1 MQIKG
6 FDNLIAATK
15 PQDKNGKDLG
25 STFKEAFMNALYS
38 ASELEKK
45 QEKLRVDFVNG
56 DLENVHDLTI
66 ATQKAD
72 IAIQTVVEVRNK
84 VIDAY
89 KEIMRMQI

>member
-1 MQIKG
+1 MLQINGLGNMLNTVAVQNK
-6 FDNLIAATK
+6 
-15 PQDKNGKDLG
+15 KNDSDGN
-25 STFKEAFMNALYS
+25 FKEAFINALYS
-38 ASELEKK
+38 ASDLERN

-56 DLENVHDLTI
+56 ELENMHDLTI

-72 IAIQTVVEVRNK
+72 IAIQTVTEVRNK